1 MNLPSS
7 CTAILPHLFPGPFL
21 SPRYG
26 VPPGQR
32 DMVRWHSTLF
42 RRTNILFKEPPRIT
56 VPVDYMCWASL
67 TTLTRDYPA
76 LRLFCLGPVAI
87 PLKMFSH
94 ICRII
99 GSSRPRK
106 GPGRSMQE
114 PAAEGDPGCYHTRP
128 RGFEKIT

>member
-42 RRTNILFKEPPRIT
+42 RRTDLLFKEPP
-56 VPVDYMCWASL
+56 DYYTCGLHVLGIPDTYERFSSL
-67 TTLTRDYPA
+67 TAILLSACGDPSQDVFPHLPYHRLIQTAKRAGTIDAGTRG
-76 LRLFCLGPVAI
+76 R
-87 PLKMFSH
+87 
-94 ICRII
+94 R
-99 GSSRPRK
+99 
-106 GPGRSMQE
+106 GPGMLS
-114 PAAEGDPGCYHTRP
+114 Y
-128 RGFEKIT
+128 